1 MEYVISRWYAL
12 RVRPY
17 NPPMMLEPRYLK
29 TSEIREMFLKFFESK
44 GHLRF
49 PSHPI
54 PVYDDPTLMFSVAG
68 MAQFKPQFV
77 GAPARFSGV
86 DGEWKRVVTAQKCI
100 RIGDIENVGRTS
112 RHCSLFEMLGNFSF
126 DSYFKREAITWAWEF
141 ITSPEWLGYDPNR
154 IYVTIYK
161 DDNEAFEYW
170 TKDVGLEASRVNRF
184 DADEN
189 FWPQNAPSKGPNGP
203 CGPCSEIFYDRGE
216 TFGSDTWEDYATNP
230 ESNRFLEFWNLV
242 FPGYNRTDGPDGKG
256 HLEDL
261 GRHNIDTGLGMIR
274 AAFISQGVEDLFDT
288 DDFKPLIAKV
298 EELSGKPYEGMRSL
312 SHRVIAEH
320 IRMVS
325 MTLADGVSFG
335 TSEREY
341 VVRKVMRRAS
351 RHAYL
356 LGLKEPTLY
365 KLVPIVVE
373 TLGVAYPELV
383 NAQDSVMKQI
393 EEEEKRFLRTLENGL
408 ELGNNKVA
416 VELIRSSLRN
426 PRVENGVLQS
436 FSHFEA
442 AYFDAGLDVLGLLN
456 PRNYQS
462 PSLEAP
468 SEIDKL
474 KSAAIRKEAARLNAT
489 IPSMFLPPNILNT
502 GELFQPGTVL
512 LDGEDTFMLYDTFGF
527 PLDLT
532 REIAE
537 ENGITVDEAGFEAAL
552 ERAQDLARAGSK
564 YGKKDG
570 VFGGGKDLYDDVPAT
585 NFVGYE
591 KTIASSKVLALIVEG
606 SRVAQ
611 ANEGDHVQLVL
622 ETSPFYAEGG
632 GQVGDKGVLEWA
644 QGKAVVSDTHKNANG
659 VFTLETRVLRGS
671 ITEGMTL
678 EAKVEYG
685 VRAATERHHTAT
697 HLLQAALRATLG
709 THVQQKGS
717 LVSPDRLRFD
727 FTHNEAVKPD
737 ELRYIEA
744 LVNRWVQADFP
755 VTYKVMPLEEARKT
769 GAMALFGEKYG
780 DTVRVVSVDGSISS
794 VGILES
800 AVEVSSKEL
809 CGGTHVSST
818 GRIGSFVIVSEE
830 GVAAGVRRLE
840 ALCGEEAVRFVRDSL
855 DNTQAAA
862 RALNTT
868 PDSLP
873 ERLERLQDEF
883 KQKDKEIAALKQK
896 LVQAQTSGGSK
907 SDVMELGGFRVARLM
922 LEGVSGNELRG
933 AADDL
938 MDKSGADIV
947 IVGSDGGLAVKASKD
962 AVTRGAHAGQLIGKL
977 AAAGGGKGG
986 GRPDMA
992 QAGVK
997 DVTAS
1002 LEALEG
1008 AF

>member
-1 MEYVISRWYAL
+1 LS
-12 RVRPY
+12 
-17 NPPMMLEPRYLK
+17 
-29 TSEIREMFLKFFESK
+29 TSQIREMFLSFFESK

-77 GAPARFSGV
+77 GAPAKFPSV
-86 DGEWKRVVTAQKCI
+86 EGEWKRVTTAQKCI

-126 DSYFKREAITWAWEF
+126 DSYFKKEAIEWAWEF

-161 DDNEAFEYW
+161 DDEEAFEYW
-170 TKDVGLEASRVNRF
+170 TKNVGLETSRVNRF

-189 FWPQNAPSKGPNGP
+189 FWPQNAPKKGPNGP

-216 TFGSDTWEDYATNP
+216 AFGSDTWADYAKNP
-230 ESNRFLEFWNLV
+230 ESDRFLEFWNLV
-242 FPGYNRTDGPDGKG
+242 FPGYNRTDGADGKG

-261 GRHNIDTGLGMIR
+261 GRKNIDTGLGMIR
-274 AAFISQGVEDLFDT
+274 AAFISQGVADLFDT
-288 DDFKPLIAKV
+288 DDFKPLIAEV
-298 EELSGKPYEGMRSL
+298 EKLSGKLYEGMKSL

-365 KLVPIVVE
+365 KLVPIVVD
-373 TLGVAYPELV
+373 TLGKAYPELV
-383 NAQDSVMKQI
+383 SAQDSVTKQI
-393 EEEEKRFLRTLENGL
+393 EDEEKRFLRTLENGMLRL
-408 ELGNNKVA
+408 E
-416 VELIRSSLRN
+416 ESLI
-426 PRVENGVLQS
+426 
-436 FSHFEA
+436 
-442 AYFDAGLDVLGLLN
+442 
-456 PRNYQS
+456 
-462 PSLEAP
+462 
-468 SEIDKL
+468 K
-474 KSAAIRKEAARLNAT
+474 
-489 IPSMFLPPNILNT
+489 
-502 GELFQPGTVL
+502 TVL
-512 LDGEDTFMLYDTFGF
+512 RTGAEIHVDTNSSFPELLVRFSPESIYRAVKIYGASDEFFDRAAQSLIDDLADEDRARRGATTFSNYSKRFELVTRSIHSSDTRGAYQTIEDVPENVDTSEKIILSGEDAFTLYDTYGF

-532 REIAE
+532 KEIAE
-537 ENGITVDEAGFEAAL
+537 ERRISVDEDGFKKAL

-564 YGKKDG
+564 YGKSGG
-570 VFGGGKDLYDDVPAT
+570 VFNAGSDALDGINPT
-585 NFVGYE
+585 EFVGYE
-591 KTIASSKVLALIVEG
+591 TNLSSAGVQAILKDGE
-606 SRVAQ
+606 RVTSAVQ
-611 ANEGDHVQLVL
+611 GDHVEVILDV
-622 ETSPFYAEGG
+622 TPFYAEGG
-632 GQVGDKGVLEWA
+632 GQVGDVGRLEWN
-644 QGKAVVSDTHKNANG
+644 QGAGAVSGTHKNASG
-659 VFTLETRVLRGS
+659 IFMHSVQILRGTLE
-671 ITEGMTL
+671 IGMDV
-678 EAKVEYG
+678 EATVEYG

-727 FTHNEAVKPD
+727 FTHNQAVTPE
-737 ELRYIEA
+737 ELRHIEA
-744 LVNRWVQADFP
+744 LVNRWVQADFA
-755 VTYKVMPLEEARKT
+755 VSYEQMSLEEARKT

-780 DTVRVVSVDGSISS
+780 DTVRVVSVEGSVSS
-794 VGILES
+794 VGILDKS
-800 AVEVSSKEL
+800 VEVSSMEL
-809 CGGTHVSST
+809 CGGTHVPRT
-818 GRIGSFVIVSEE
+818 GSIGSFVIVSEE

-855 DNTQAAA
+855 ERTQSAA
-862 RALNTT
+862 RALNVT
-868 PDSLP
+868 PETLP
-873 ERLERLQDEF
+873 ERLEKLQDEF
-883 KQKDKEIAALKQK
+883 KAKDKEIAALKQK
-896 LVQAQTSGGSK
+896 LMQAQTSSGS
-907 SDVMELGGFRVARLM
+907 SVESLELGGFKIARL
-922 LEGVSGNELRG
+922 LLSGISGNELRG

-938 MDKSGADIV
+938 LEKTGADIV
-947 IVGSDGGLAVKASKD
+947 VVASDGGLAVKASKD
-962 AVTRGAHAGQLIGKL
+962 AVARGAHAGQLIGKL

-997 DVTAS
+997 DVNAS
-1002 LEALEG
+1002 LGALEG
-1008 AF
+1008 AFRS